1 MVDSATIV
9 DGGDVGKKAMQ
20 EVATTVSGD
29 AEMKEEEAV
38 VSYLG

>member
-9 DGGDVGKKAMQ
+9 DRGDARKKAM
-20 EVATTVSGD
+20 EEAATTINGD

-38 VSYLG
+38 VSDLG